1 MSDPPAR
8 PAPPLQPPAS
18 GLYELALRLAP
29 LLHPVEAAQGALAA
43 CASLVGAEA
52 GMLLADALPPAA
64 LAVAAPAPDEALAIA
79 AAPAVRAAAEM
90 LGVSI
95 LPPGAAPLPGAAL
108 IAAGVPG
115 AAGRQGVL
123 LLARAAP
130 FEREGRGLLASAMP
144 LVGHTLERAR
154 RHGSQ
159 QAAAPS
165 RDDAVN
171 RLAHD
176 IRSPLVATQAA
187 LDVAQRLLRGQAVPP
202 AVFQALTTG
211 LRSVQAAVELCDDLL
226 ELSRLQHG
234 FMITPRPVPLERLIA
249 DTCLMMEPLAQ
260 QKGLRLQALPP
271 DPALRTLGDERLL
284 RRMLTNLVANG
295 LRFAPPG
302 GLVMAEGLRG
312 DGPGTLL
319 LRVSDNGPGIPP
331 ADRERIFVPFAQGQ
345 GEAGRGTGL
354 GLALCREVAHAHGG
368 SIWVEDRPGGG
379 TSFLV
384 RLPAV

>member
-1 MSDPPAR
+1 
-8 PAPPLQPPAS
+8 
-18 GLYELALRLAP
+18 
-29 LLHPVEAAQGALAA
+29 
-43 CASLVGAEA
+43 
-52 GMLLADALPPAA
+52 
-64 LAVAAPAPDEALAIA
+64 
-79 AAPAVRAAAEM
+79 
-90 LGVSI
+90 
-95 LPPGAAPLPGAAL
+95 
-108 IAAGVPG
+108 
-115 AAGRQGVL
+115 
-123 LLARAAP
+123 
-130 FEREGRGLLASAMP
+130 MP

-154 RHGSQ
+154 RHASR

-187 LDVAQRLLRGQAVPP
+187 LDVAQRLLRGQPAPP
-202 AVFQALTTG
+202 AVSQALATG
-211 LRSVQAAVELCDDLL
+211 MRSVQAAVELCDDLL

-234 FMITPRPVPLERLIA
+234 VMITPRPVPLERLIA

-260 QKGLRLQALPP
+260 QKGLRLLAPPP

-302 GLVMAEGLRG
+302 GHVTAEGLPG

-319 LRVSDNGPGIPP
+319 LRVSDDGPGIPP
-331 ADRERIFVPFAQGQ
+331 AERERVFVPFAQGQ

-354 GLALCREVAHAHGG
+354 GLAFCREVAHAHGG

-384 RLPAV
+384 RLPAG